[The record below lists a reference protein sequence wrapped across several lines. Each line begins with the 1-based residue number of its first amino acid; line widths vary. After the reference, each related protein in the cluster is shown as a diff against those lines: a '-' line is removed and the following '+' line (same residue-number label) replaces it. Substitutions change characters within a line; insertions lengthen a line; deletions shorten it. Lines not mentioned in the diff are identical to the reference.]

1 MILDAAAR
9 VIAEEGLAGVTMHG
23 VARRAQ
29 TSIGSMYYFF
39 PDRDSLL
46 QALVDRH
53 VAATREIG
61 CVLNAVPASVWRQLS
76 AAEAIGRLVTPY
88 VEYLQ
93 HHADFLPLM
102 HGRTQ
107 PEDDADFVHTV
118 RRVLDARLPQVEP
131 AARQAYATML
141 HSIAAGTVHMAFQ
154 IAPEGVGFFL
164 QEIPRVMAAYL
175 ADIEGSL
182 RGHAG

>member
-1 MILDAAAR
+1 MILDAAAQ
-9 VIAEEGLAGVTMHG
+9 VIIEEGLAGMTMHG
-23 VARRAQ
+23 VARRAK

-61 CVLNAVPASVWRQLS
+61 RDLNTVPASTWRQFS
-76 AAEAIGRLVTPY
+76 ATEAIGRMITPY
-88 VEYLQ
+88 IEYLRR
-93 HHADFLPLM
+93 HADYLPLM

-118 RRVLDARLPQVEP
+118 RRVLDARLPGVEP
-131 AARQAYATML
+131 AGRQAYATLL

-154 IAPEGVGFFL
+154 VAPEGVCFFL

-175 ADIEGSL
+175 ADIEGTVRS
-182 RGHAG
+182 